1 MCTHEERYLAT
12 YRPMELPAYIVVCVR
27 TVAFV
32 CVPLYICVCV
42 CMSFYICIHTC
53 NAHLPIHVQ
62 VLGGPFDLVSL
73 LSIS

>member
-32 CVPLYICVCV
+32 CVPLYNIYVCV
-42 CMSFYICIHTC
+42 YACLFTYAYIHAMHTYRYMYKYLE
-53 NAHLPIHVQ
+53 A
-62 VLGGPFDLVSL
+62 L
-73 LSIS
+73 LT

>member
-32 CVPLYICVCV
+32 CVPLYIYICV
-42 CMSFYICIHTC
+42 CMHVFLHMHTYMQC
-53 NAHLPIHVQ
+53 TPTDTCTSTWR
-62 VLGGPFDLVSL
+62 PF
-73 LSIS
+73 

>member
-42 CMSFYICIHTC
+42 CMHVFLHMHTYH
-53 NAHLPIHVQ
+53 AMHTYRYMYKYLEA
-62 VLGGPFDLVSL
+62 L
-73 LSIS
+73 LT